1 MATTITECVGRQAA
15 IDAIFETMGC
25 TEDELRTLDRHCAL
39 DRHCVSAWKNGY
51 AHGLLNA
58 IFIIRGM
65 DTMAT
70 VFRYDTDQ
78 DSLWPGSERTGD
90 TN

>member
-15 IDAIFETMGC
+15 IDAILETTGY
-25 TEDELRTLDRHCAL
+25 TEDELRAL
-39 DRHCVSAWKNGY
+39 DRHCVSEWKNGV

-58 IFIIRGM
+58 IFIIRSM
-65 DTMAT
+65 ETTAT

-78 DSLWPGSERTGD
+78 DSLWPDSERTGD